1 MHFDVQLF
9 PFHWRAFYN
18 GSINVYAVPR
28 AVHVRHKCW
37 RAEPLYERVH
47 E

>member
-9 PFHWRAFYN
+9 PFHWRAFHH
-18 GSINVYAVPR
+18 GLINVYIVPR
-28 AVHVRHKCW
+28 AVHVRNKRWCF
-37 RAEPLYERVH
+37 EPLYERIY